1 MFLHRPSSPLPSET
15 DFDPVGCDLDAQCA
29 WKNFGGLTMAEAYEK
44 FLTVP
49 ESYQEDFMF
58 MGSRAFA
65 YYFPVI
71 DRYLRTVSLPRGDLG
86 DCEASILGSAIANQ
100 LHPGHAPIPAGLLRE
115 IESLHAFVTQNIA
128 RYAATPK
135 DQQRIRREWKHV
147 AAALLKHRGGE
158 TGTVEPAPHRTRAK

>member
-1 MFLHRPSSPLPSET
+1 MFLDRPSSPLPSQS
-15 DFDPVGCDLDAQCA
+15 DFDPVGCDLDAQSA
-29 WKNFGGLTMAEAYEK
+29 WNNFGGLTMAEAYEK

-65 YYFPVI
+65 YYFPVV
-71 DRYLRTVSLPRGDLG
+71 DRYLRTVSLAPSDLG

-100 LHPGHAPIPAGLLRE
+100 LHPNHAPLPASLLRE
-115 IESLHAFVTQNIA
+115 IENLHAFVTQNVP

-135 DQQRIRREWKHV
+135 DERRIRREWKHV
-147 AAALLKHRGGE
+147 VEALAKHRG
-158 TGTVEPAPHRTRAK
+158 H

>member
-1 MFLHRPSSPLPSET
+1 MFLYGPSNSLPVEA
-15 DFDPVGCDLDAQCA
+15 DFDPIGCDLDAQCA
-29 WKNFGGLTMAEAYEK
+29 WKNFGGLTMAEAYET

-65 YYFPVI
+65 YYFPVV

-86 DCEASILGSAIANQ
+86 DCEASILGSAVTNQ
-100 LHPGHAPIPAGLLRE
+100 LHPGHAAIPTSLLRE

-135 DQQRIRREWKHV
+135 DERRIRREWKHV

-158 TGTVEPAPHRTRAK
+158 TGTVEAAPHRTRAK